1 MTTQARRS
9 RKVETRDKETRPQQ
23 WQPANML
30 PEPAPRDG
38 VAFRWV
44 RKSLKGTFDPTNF
57 SQKQREGWVPC
68 RLKDYPEMVGL
79 VDVGS
84 DGHGVIELG
93 GLVLCAMPQE
103 MVEQRKAYY
112 AKSTANQMDAVD
124 NNMMRE
130 EDPRMP
136 LYKERKTKVEFGRGP
151 T

>member
-1 MTTQARRS
+1 MTTQARQS
-9 RKVETRDKETRPQQ
+9 RKAETRDKETRPQQ

-30 PEPAPRDG
+30 PDPDPRDG

-44 RKSLKGTFDPTNF
+44 RKALKGTFDPTNF

-79 VDVGS
+79 IDVGS
-84 DGHGVIELG
+84 DDHGLVEMG
-93 GLVLCAMPQE
+93 GLVLCAMPQD
-103 MVEQRKAYY
+103 MVDQRRAYY
-112 AKSTANQMDAVD
+112 AKATASQMEAVD